1 MSVNPLVFVV
11 RGKASRRIRKKYE
24 QDRLGGSCYRGRT
37 QFETNCLGCRK
48 LIFFFSTYMYLQ
60 RRLQDSPERT
70 YHTPTITSKL
80 LLRLGAPRGARSSW
94 MVFSKRRRSKFAI
107 TTPRLNNHWKYLK
120 IHGYTMGL
128 KRLEEVCEKKTFW
141 RTNSKHSRQVS
152 TGPKPLFKEIQRVVR
167 NSTTVP

>member
-1 MSVNPLVFVV
+1 M

-24 QDRLGGSCYRGRT
+24 QNRLGGSCYRGRT
-37 QFETNCLGCRK
+37 QFKTNCLGYRK
-48 LIFFFSTYMYLQ
+48 LISFLLYLNN
-60 RRLQDSPERT
+60 RLQYSPERT

-94 MVFSKRRRSKFAI
+94 MVFSKRRRSEFAI